1 MKRNQI
7 TFDQAA
13 AYGFIFPGA
22 RAWIT
27 SEDMPR
33 LAQDAALVSAPNS
46 AVPVELLMYFDPSVI
61 EILTAPRRSREIFP
75 EVKKGDWT
83 TPAAKFRVMEMT
95 GNTQP
100 YSDYADNGKADVNYN
115 WPTRENY
122 IFETVIRY
130 GDLEQAVTAEA
141 KINLAADKQ
150 RAAANTIDVDAN
162 RFNFLGVSGKKI
174 YGILNDPSLTATIS
188 PANTGTGPSVL
199 WSTKTTKLIFDDIL
213 LLFARLV
220 SQTAGLVDEKS
231 KLILAMSPAMAV
243 KLASATDF
251 NVSVLTMLK
260 GYFSNLT
267 IVSAP
272 QYATT
277 GGQLMQFIAAEVQG
291 QSTGELG
298 FSEKMRAGRL
308 VPNLSSFAQKFTA
321 GTYGAIIK
329 QPMAIAQML
338 GM

>member
-27 SEDMPR
+27 NEDMPR
-33 LAQDAALVSAPNS
+33 LAQDAALVSTPNS
-46 AVPVELLMYFDPSVI
+46 AVPVELLMYFDPTVI
-61 EILTAPRRSREIFP
+61 EILTAPKRSREIYT

-95 GNTQP
+95 GSTQP
-100 YSDYADNGKADVNYN
+100 YSDHADNGKADVNYN

-130 GDLEQAVTAEA
+130 GDLEQAVSAEA

-188 PANTGTGPSVL
+188 PAATGTGSSVL
-199 WSTKTTKLIFDDIL
+199 WSTKTTKLIYEDTL

-231 KLILAMSPAMAV
+231 KLILALSPAMAV
-243 KLASATDF
+243 KLASATDY
-251 NVSVLTMLK
+251 NVSVLDMLNK
-260 GYFSNLT
+260 YFSNLT

-272 QYATT
+272 QYATS
-277 GGQLMQFIAAEVQG
+277 GGQLMQFIAPEVQG

-308 VPNLSSFAQKFTA
+308 VPYLSSYAQKFTA
-321 GTYGAIIK
+321 GTYGFILK
-329 QPMAIAQML
+329 QPMAVAQMI